1 VYLAPGLTPEA
12 ASRICMH
19 ECRAQYCRGP
29 LLLSLTAPEVL
40 SFRAH
45 AAELGVELTL
55 READDGSGA
64 VAFPEHDGERCPM
77 LDDATSVCR
86 IYADRPHRCREFP
99 DKLRPGCA
107 ISGGCV
113 TVSAGAF

>member
-12 ASRICMH
+12 ASRICRH
-19 ECRAQYCRGP
+19 ECRAQCCRGP

-64 VAFPEHDGERCPM
+64 VAFLEHAGECCPM

-99 DKLRPGCA
+99 DKPRPGCA